1 MLAWVFLFVYKTLH
15 GKTFDQGGGYLDFYG
30 VRYWS
35 FDLADEL
42 GGGCLAHEF
51 PGDIDGG
58 EGGVYDAAFGDVVE
72 SCDGDVFGDFV
83 AAEFQG
89 FDGADGDEVVVCKVG
104 SCQWG
109 AAVYDLQ
116 HIGECTFDGRG
127 EFMND
132 GFSSGHAVF
141 VDGALEA
148 GFSFAEVFDFV
159 GGA

>member
-1 MLAWVFLFVYKTLH
+1 MLAWVFLFVYKTLY
-15 GKTFDQGGGYLDFYG
+15 GKSFDQCGGDLDFYG
-30 VRYWS
+30 VGDGGS
-35 FDLADEL
+35 DLADEL

-51 PGDIDGG
+51 SGDVDGG
-58 EGGVYDAAFGDVVE
+58 EGGVYDASFGDIVKA
-72 SCDGDVFGDFV
+72 CDGDVFGDFV
-83 AAEFQG
+83 AAKFQG
-89 FDGADGDEVVVCKVG
+89 FDGADGDEVVVCEVG
-104 SCQWG
+104 ACQWS

-116 HIGECTFDGRG
+116 HIGECAFDGRG
-127 EFMND
+127 EFVND